1 MRKKNINKE
10 IFKNHFKYQNPSSL
24 VKDLFKVDKKTDK
37 VKYMII
43 NELMKFMEDININ
56 EISANKNPK
65 RVVNIVEKSRISMN
79 NKKIEELKH

>member
-1 MRKKNINKE
+1 M
-10 IFKNHFKYQNPSSL
+10 
-24 VKDLFKVDKKTDK
+24 KDLFKVDKKTDK

-79 NKKIEELKH
+79 NKKIEELKN